1 MCVFHRPLRDEMHH
15 VSTNED
21 CRVCT
26 YTYTYTYIHTYMRDI
41 IILKERLTA
50 QEDWLHVASFSF
62 GFVIEQLLC
71 LCTDTVPVLVH
82 YKNTYD
88 TYKQNTYSQSR

>member
-1 MCVFHRPLRDEMHH
+1 
-15 VSTNED
+15 
-21 CRVCT
+21 
-26 YTYTYTYIHTYMRDI
+26 MRDI
-41 IILKERLTA
+41 ISLKEMLTA
-50 QEDWLHVASFSF
+50 KEDWLHVASFGF

-88 TYKQNTYSQSR
+88 TNKQNTYTARVGNVHRYIGFPFPPAPL